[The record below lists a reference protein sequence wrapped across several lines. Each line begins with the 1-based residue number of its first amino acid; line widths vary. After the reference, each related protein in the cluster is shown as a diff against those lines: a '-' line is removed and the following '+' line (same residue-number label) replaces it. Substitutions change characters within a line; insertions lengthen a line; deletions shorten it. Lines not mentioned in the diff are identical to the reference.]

1 MLPSALEHSHR
12 QKKAQSIVKLDF
24 YLSEMSVSDQHGGG
38 LTLQNIL
45 GDDLDSI
52 CCFLHVH
59 RFAQWCPPTERLR
72 ERCLEMP
79 MWVERHLVRR
89 CLRSTTAE
97 DWLAGRQWILRQ
109 HARLTARRIYRN
121 FGWPRQLCGLVCPQG
136 ERSLRVLEHLKR
148 LTKVNYVTWMMDD
161 HLLRFQEGRW
171 QYPGNLRE
179 TMRKH
184 LWDARAVF
192 SISAALAEFYKK
204 EFGVTSEV
212 LVAPAEYGCEPVWL
226 SPSPGA
232 GCRLG
237 YFGRLH
243 AWQLDALNRLVPLLQ
258 PADCSLD
265 IFCPDEDARDTL
277 VARGVCLRGWL
288 PRENVVAQM
297 RTCDAV
303 VLPISFAERDRNL
316 CEFNVATKLSELL
329 ASGTVILAVGPE
341 YAAMT
346 KLLQSAGAA
355 QIVTNPEVPELA
367 RAAFCIKETTHRRNL
382 LVAAG
387 ELLRRDFSCV
397 TMRDRWRSGL
407 KALNN

>member
-79 MWVERHLVRR
+79 MWVERPLVRR

-148 LTKVNYVTWMMDD
+148 LTKVT
-161 HLLRFQEGRW
+161 
-171 QYPGNLRE
+171 
-179 TMRKH
+179 T
-184 LWDARAVF
+184 
-192 SISAALAEFYKK
+192 
-204 EFGVTSEV
+204 
-212 LVAPAEYGCEPVWL
+212 
-226 SPSPGA
+226 
-232 GCRLG
+232 
-237 YFGRLH
+237 
-243 AWQLDALNRLVPLLQ
+243 
-258 PADCSLD
+258 
-265 IFCPDEDARDTL
+265 
-277 VARGVCLRGWL
+277 LRG
-288 PRENVVAQM
+288 
-297 RTCDAV
+297 
-303 VLPISFAERDRNL
+303 
-316 CEFNVATKLSELL
+316 
-329 ASGTVILAVGPE
+329 
-341 YAAMT
+341 
-346 KLLQSAGAA
+346 
-355 QIVTNPEVPELA
+355 
-367 RAAFCIKETTHRRNL
+367 
-382 LVAAG
+382 
-387 ELLRRDFSCV
+387 
-397 TMRDRWRSGL
+397 
-407 KALNN
+407 